1 LLPNNMKETMKLAL
15 FVAALSTLTCAAAV
29 YAASPAAPERPPAT
43 DPVALGRYI
52 VTTAGCNDCHTPGYG
67 AAGGRVPQKDWLTGD
82 KLGWHGPWGTTYPTN
97 LRLHLQ
103 KMTEAEWLTR
113 ARTME
118 PRPPMPWFNMRA
130 MSDEDLKALYAF
142 IKAAGPAG
150 EPAPAYLPPGQ
161 APKPPF
167 VQFPQ

>member
-1 LLPNNMKETMKLAL
+1 MKLAL
-15 FVAALSTLTCAAAV
+15 FVAGLSALTCAAAV

-43 DPVALGRYI
+43 DPVALGRYV
-52 VTTAGCNDCHTPGYG
+52 VTTGGCNDCHTPGYG
-67 AAGGRVPQKDWLTGD
+67 ESGGRVPEKNWLTGD

-97 LRLHLQ
+97 LRLYLQ
-103 KMTEAEWLTR
+103 DMTEAEWLTL

-130 MSDEDLKALYAF
+130 MSDEDLKAVYAF

-161 APKPPF
+161 TPKPPF